1 MTLEMGTIEE
11 IETKT
16 GVGYTI
22 IVLILANSVFSMY
35 FVVKE
40 MILTTIETVKEKW
53 QELKEKCAKERQEQ
67 EVKESD

>member
-53 QELKEKCAKERQEQ
+53 QELKEKCAKER
-67 EVKESD
+67 

>member
-1 MTLEMGTIEE
+1 MTLEMGTIDEM
-11 IETKT
+11 ETKT

-40 MILTTIETVKEKW
+40 MILTTIEVIKEKW
-53 QELKEKCAKERQEQ
+53 QQIKEKCAKER
-67 EVKESD
+67 

>member
-1 MTLEMGTIEE
+1 MGTIEE

-53 QELKEKCAKERQEQ
+53 QELKEKCAKERQA
-67 EVKESD
+67 